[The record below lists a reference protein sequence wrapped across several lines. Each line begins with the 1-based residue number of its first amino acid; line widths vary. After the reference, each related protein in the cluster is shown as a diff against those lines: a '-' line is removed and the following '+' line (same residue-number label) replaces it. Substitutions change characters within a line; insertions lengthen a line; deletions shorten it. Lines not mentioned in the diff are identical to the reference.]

1 MPLHVRISAKNGN
14 SGKHVCMPNPY
25 QFVNISF
32 CIVQFRIHSQNVFYL
47 TNRRKNS
54 MIIGLDTTRLLSLKS

>member
-14 SGKHVCMPNPY
+14 SGKDVCMPNPY
-25 QFVNISF
+25 HRF
-32 CIVQFRIHSQNVFYL
+32 CTVQFRIHSQNVFDL

-54 MIIGLDTTRLLSLKS
+54 IIIGLATMCLLSLKS